1 MSQSIYVIREDGGE
15 DEDQV
20 IGIFLDQDKAQEYV
34 DRRNNRYGGE
44 NYYISEWRDEEVFED
59 TDGDGWK
66 SMIHSRN
73 YFGFFGPTGPSIGVH
88 PGHNFKKDR
97 EVMKI
102 VSGELLIPYEVA
114 DNDIQKAREIAES
127 MWREEGYA
135 SASDYIDKPSGLWL
149 ARDMS
154 GAVVNDTGKIVGY
167 VEPDQMPDTEK
178 PEVN

>member
-1 MSQSIYVIREDGGE
+1 MSQSIYVVREDGGE

-20 IGIFLDQDKAQEYV
+20 IGIFLDQDKAQAYV
-34 DRRNNRYGGE
+34 GRRNNRYGGE
-44 NYYISEWRDEEVFED
+44 NYYISEWRDGEVFED

-66 SMIHSRN
+66 SIIHSRN

-102 VSGELLIPYEVA
+102 VSGELLIPYDQAE
-114 DNDIQKAREIAES
+114 DSIDKAREIAES
-127 MWREEGYA
+127 MWLNAGYA
-135 SASDYIDKPSGLWL
+135 PASGYRDNESGLWL

-167 VEPDQMPDTEK
+167 VEPDQMPSPEK
-178 PEVN
+178 PWIN